1 MKTPAAP
8 RLITLGAQ
16 LSATIVVIV
25 VMMLLV
31 VMLAVPRQMRSLAAD
46 QSQRRAEGV
55 ATALA
60 IAVQAGVEFDDETA
74 VAELL
79 HGIGG
84 VDDVN
89 YGVVVAR
96 TRELGRWVRKGAPAP
111 PAPAKLH
118 TSTSGQSSVEVDEV
132 LHIAVD
138 VDTKDPTQS
147 GRLYLGFSQGAL
159 KDRLDRSAA
168 TLLMVAVVMVIVGVG
183 AGLVIGGRLARP
195 IRHLADVTTRLV
207 AAGDLRVDVTVDG
220 NDETGLLAKSFRDMV
235 AKLRALLLEVQ
246 ETSLGLPQISTSLS
260 VTAQRVVDSATTVV
274 SRSNETSAT
283 ATSTLRSLNA
293 AAAAVTTLDDC
304 VDRTS
309 RDVSDMQA
317 SNGTVAEQVVAL
329 VSSVSDTAA
338 AVVQMARSIE
348 ETAAVVKAQDE
359 AMSRMLRSIATLDT
373 STRQI
378 ELTAVKTSVSAKET
392 QVNALS
398 GVTAIEETMRG
409 IGEIQLS
416 SQTAAGL
423 IRDLDAR
430 ISRIDGIVDVIREVA
445 DQTTLFSLNAAII
458 SAQAGEQG
466 QAFAVIGAEI
476 KALAQRTTS
485 STTEI
490 GALLAEIQS
499 QSQRARAAMERGI
512 NAVDVGVGLGNEAA
526 TALQKIASSATA
538 SVTAAAGI
546 AALTTAQAKDT
557 ASLNGELQQIAESIK
572 RISRSAVAQTNNND
586 RLLGIAQQMKKTA
599 RAVESST
606 LEQRGRSD
614 AVREA
619 LKEITATAA
628 AVRQTQGQQTSEARQ
643 VLVAAVAMQQ
653 AARQGTD
660 AAAQLDDMVTQ
671 LQGRASVLQGHLE
684 RFKL

>member
-1 MKTPAAP
+1 M
-8 RLITLGAQ
+8 ITLGTQ
-16 LSATIVVIV
+16 LSGTIVVIV
-25 VMMLLV
+25 VMMLAV
-31 VMLAVPRQMRSLAAD
+31 IMLAVPRQMKSLAWD
-46 QSQRRAEGV
+46 QAQRRADGV
-55 ATALA
+55 TTALA

-74 VAELL
+74 IAELL
-79 HGIGG
+79 HRIGD
-84 VDDVN
+84 VDDVV
-89 YGVVVAR
+89 YGVVVSH
-96 TRELGRWVRKGAPAP
+96 TRELGRWVRPGAPVP
-111 PAPAKLH
+111 KAPALLH
-118 TSTSGQSSVEVDEV
+118 NRATGSSMIEVDDV
-132 LHIAVD
+132 VHVAVD
-138 VDTKDPTQS
+138 VETKDPAQR
-147 GRLYLGFSQGAL
+147 GRLYLGFSQSAL

-168 TLLMVAVVMVIVGVG
+168 TLLTFAVIMVVVG
-183 AGLVIGGRLARP
+183 AGAGLYLGARLSRP

-207 AAGDLRVDVTVDG
+207 AAGDLRVEVSVDG
-220 NDETGLLAKSFRDMV
+220 NDESGLLAKSFRDMV
-235 AKLRALLLEVQ
+235 AKLRSILLEVH
-246 ETSLGLPQISTSLS
+246 ETAQGLPQISRSLS
-260 VTAQRVVDSATTVV
+260 VTAQRVVDSANTVV
-274 SRSNETSAT
+274 GRSNETSTT
-283 ATSTLRSLNA
+283 ATSTLRSLHA
-293 AAAAVTTLDDC
+293 AASAVTSLDEC

-309 RDVSDMQA
+309 RDVSDMQT
-317 SNGTVAEQVVAL
+317 SNANVAQQVVAL
-329 VSSVSDTAA
+329 VASVSDTAA

-359 AMSRMLRSIATLDT
+359 AMSRMLRSIAALDS

-378 ELTAVKTSVSAKET
+378 ELTAVKTSVSAEET

-398 GVTAIEETMRG
+398 GVAAIQETMRG

-485 STTEI
+485 STSEI
-490 GALLAEIQS
+490 GGLLAEIQS
-499 QSQRARAAMERGI
+499 QSQRARVAMERGS

-526 TALQKIASSATA
+526 AALQRIASSATA
-538 SVTAAAGI
+538 SVSAAAGI
-546 AALTTAQAKDT
+546 AALTTAQARDT
-557 ASLNGELQQIAESIK
+557 AELNSELKQIAESIK
-572 RISRSAVAQTNNND
+572 RISRSAVAQTQSND

-606 LEQRGRSD
+606 QEQRSRSD
-614 AVREA
+614 TVREA
-619 LKEITATAA
+619 LREITATAA
-628 AVRQTQGQQTSEARQ
+628 SVRQTQGQQTKEAQQ